1 MSAINFS
8 GLSSLGNQYD
18 FTSMTNLQLK
28 NAALELG
35 KEGKITTDEQ
45 SELVGAAEGMYVYTP
60 GDTRTADQVLNDPTA
75 HNFADYFA
83 GCLKTSESAGISQKT
98 TDLLQSVVDSMQQ
111 YQGSISG
118 NASSDIAQH
127 I

>member
-1 MSAINFS
+1 MSAIDLS
-8 GLSSLGNQYD
+8 GLSSPGNQYD

-28 NAALELG
+28 NTALELG
-35 KEGKITTDEQ
+35 QEGKITQNEQDEM
-45 SELVGAAEGMYVYTP
+45 LGAAEGMFTYTE

-98 TDLLQSVVDSMQQ
+98 TDLLQGIVDSIKQ

-118 NASSDIAQH
+118 NASSDIWLH
-127 I
+127 V